1 MSSQT
6 WSRLIRFIDDNG
18 NETFGEPLVKS
29 ETELEQLLSSQN
41 LYATE
46 FKGQSPTSELV
57 KGEKVHVK
65 AIRDI
70 LTPSDVPII
79 RCIGLNYIKHS
90 TPFSQ
95 DLETPSALLCTN
107 ALSVKEGGR
116 TPPPYPSV
124 FIKPSTSIA
133 GHVEDIPIPKVA
145 QDGTVDYEGELVS
158 VISIHKPSELPQD

>member
-29 ETELEQLLSSQN
+29 ETELEQLLSSQT

-70 LTPSDVPII
+70 LKPSDVPII

-90 TPFSQ
+90 KLFPKTLKAQKPYFLLTLCQSRRAA
-95 DLETPSALLCTN
+95 ALLHLTLLFSSN
-107 ALSVKEGGR
+107 PPLALQATLRISLSPRLHKMGLLIMR
-116 TPPPYPSV
+116 
-124 FIKPSTSIA
+124 
-133 GHVEDIPIPKVA
+133 
-145 QDGTVDYEGELVS
+145 VS
-158 VISIHKPSELPQD
+158 